1 MKRKKTKSNSVAVD
15 SNSQLWRGALQPAIW
30 LTLVSILVSTIATGS
45 DGFFGSLLASFTV
58 VIFFSVSLYV
68 GKLTKNVDP
77 IATMALA
84 MFSYFTKLLLIA
96 GFLIAVTRLTQEDQ
110 VNRTAFGVSAL
121 TIAAGWLIGETRA
134 FFKLRLHLPL
144 PNQGSTDS
152 KIQTQGGGREVGR
165 EGE

>member
-1 MKRKKTKSNSVAVD
+1 MKIIKSKAKTVVVD
-15 SNSQLWRGALQPAIW
+15 SNSQLWRGALRPALW
-30 LTLVSILVSTIATGS
+30 LTVITILVSSIATGS

-121 TIAAGWLIGETRA
+121 VIAAGWLIGEIRA

-144 PNQGSTDS
+144 PNKVPSQSSADP
-152 KIQTQGGGREVGR
+152 KMQVE

>member
-1 MKRKKTKSNSVAVD
+1 MRIRKSKPNAVVTD
-15 SNSQLWRGALQPAIW
+15 SNSQLWRGALRPALW
-30 LTLVSILVSTIATGS
+30 LTVISIFVSTIVAGS

-96 GFLIAVTRLTQEDQ
+96 GFLIAVTRLTGEDQ
-110 VNRTAFGVSAL
+110 VNRAAFGISAL
-121 TIAAGWLIGETRA
+121 AIAAGWLIGEVRA

-144 PNQGSTDS
+144 PDKSTSDS
-152 KIQTQGGGREVGR
+152 KMQTKETN

>member
-1 MKRKKTKSNSVAVD
+1 MKRKKSKSNSVAVD
-15 SNSQLWRGALQPAIW
+15 SNSQLWRGALQPALW

-96 GFLIAVTRLTQEDQ
+96 GFLIAVTRLTQEEQ
-110 VNRTAFGVSAL
+110 VNRTAFGV
-121 TIAAGWLIGETRA
+121 
-134 FFKLRLHLPL
+134 
-144 PNQGSTDS
+144 
-152 KIQTQGGGREVGR
+152 
-165 EGE
+165 